1 MRCSFRLPLC
11 FVPAAAT
18 TRRLRLAA
26 GLTLAGLLS
35 LPAQAQTAPAAPDT
49 AFQRLLVKN
58 QFPLTPTATQL
69 SGSGWEKLRQDIEK
83 STLVLV
89 GEGHGMAQVPLFT
102 QAVAQVLKP
111 KVYVAEIDKYQ
122 ARDLHRLAAQ
132 PGLPTA
138 FTRQHPMEL
147 SFYSWVEEFELART
161 LRAQNAAF
169 VGVEQVG
176 GATPGRLFGL
186 MAEQVRSKKAKA
198 YLLRLAAKFQ
208 AQDRADMLL
217 GSYEHTTVN
226 TIRPAT
232 LDSLRAFT
240 RTESLEVRQMLQDFE
255 ASSAIFKTNA
265 AGQPG
270 AHRARINLMKSN
282 LLQELQPYTATGQ
295 PLPPMLFKFGA
306 YHAGRGRS
314 IWGDMYDVGN
324 LAMNLADV
332 HDQKSL
338 HIFVIGKQGIQNGG
352 SNPDDFSKN
361 VAPYSYAEEDMIK
374 PFAAA
379 TPAAGPWQVFDVRP
393 LRRAILRQG
402 LKIANPEL
410 EATILG
416 YDYVVIIPET
426 TASHNF

>member
-1 MRCSFRLPLC
+1 MYASFRLPLC
-11 FVPAAAT
+11 FSTATAAH
-18 TRRLRLAA
+18 RLRLAA
-26 GLTLAGLLS
+26 GVALAGLLS
-35 LPAQAQTAPAAPDT
+35 LPAQAQDSTLT
-49 AFQRLLVKN
+49 RLTHKY
-58 QFPLTPTATQL
+58 QFALEQKGTQF
-69 SGSGWEKLRQDIEK
+69 SGAGWDKLRQDIEK
-83 STLVLV
+83 SQVVLV
-89 GEGHGMAQVPLFT
+89 GEDHGMAQIPQFT

-138 FTRQHPMEL
+138 FSRQYPMAL
-147 SFYSWVEEFELART
+147 SFYSWAEEFELART

-186 MAEQVRSKKAKA
+186 MAEQVKSKATKA
-198 YLLRLAAKFQ
+198 YLLRMAAKFQ
-208 AQDRADMLL
+208 AQDRADMVRA
-217 GSYEHTTVN
+217 SFEHTTVN
-226 TIRPAT
+226 SIRPAT

-240 RTESLEVRQMLQDFE
+240 RTESPAVRQMLQDFE

-270 AHRARINLMKSN
+270 GHRARINLMKRN
-282 LLQELQPYTATGQ
+282 LLQELQPYTASGQ

-352 SNPDDFSKN
+352 NNPDDFSKN
-361 VAPYSYAEEDMIK
+361 VAKYSMAEADMIK

-379 TPAAGPWQVFDVRP
+379 TPAGTAWQVFDVRP
-393 LRRAILRQG
+393 LRRALLQG
-402 LKIANPEL
+402 KLAAGSPEL

-426 TASHNF
+426 TASRNF